1 MPWYDRP
8 SKAALTSAL
17 APVKVTVTVPSA
29 PASIVR
35 LVVDASVNVP
45 CETVNLTVRSV
56 ASTSATEIELEFAA
70 LKTKAVSSF
79 TFCAPGTVLTGASL
93 RPLTITKISV
103 VVSGVVACVM
113 TKLSSAVSL

>member
-79 TFCAPGTVLTGASL
+79 TLCAPGTVLTGASL
-93 RPLTITKISV
+93 TAVTSIVINF
-103 VVSGVVACVM
+103 GV
-113 TKLSSAVSL
+113 TSS